1 MIVMNMILSSKLLQS
16 LTFED
21 RFFLKQITYQYEI
34 FITINQ

>member
-1 MIVMNMILSSKLLQS
+1 MIVINMILSSKLLQS

-21 RFFLKQITYQYEI
+21 KNFLKQITYQYKI